1 MPSGTDTLSDGD
13 PLLEPREE
21 SVEDPP
27 HSPRFAEEEVD
38 PALLHEE
45 EHRRKQ
51 QLSARLEQEQLERER
66 QVALEREKVLR
77 KIQKA
82 AEVGEELERE
92 FLQKHQ
98 QRLKER
104 LNRIEQETSITPEAS
119 SEASEAEKQR
129 DEARKRKQQRDK
141 EIEAKIREMERKVE
155 ELKRALIMSEDLEK
169 PGSTEELAVLLAPSS
184 PIPSHLSLVSADG
197 GSTAD
202 ESGIRDKSRSKS
214 EPQPFKVI
222 PNNASLLELV
232 RKKEMKRS
240 LGDSTEN
247 LPTLGES
254 GTISSSAAPARRGSY
269 IQKGSP
275 PVEKEPLSPSGRRR
289 GVSFSGIVNTDD
301 NNPHHQPRQQQQP
314 QQRGS
319 ADALLDS
326 SDSLLDESSYDD
338 EFYAQFRQSSRPD
351 TYDPLLDDDLLM
363 YDEDEEEADGM
374 QGEREGGSG
383 VKFRFAWNRNKLGEE
398 AEQAGDK
405 SIEAEMPSLE
415 ENPAELTEEAVSVLP
430 PPQQTQPIVNDMI
443 IYDKFM

>member
-1 MPSGTDTLSDGD
+1 MPSGTDTPSDGD

-155 ELKRALIMSEDLEK
+155 ELKRALSMSEDLEK
-169 PGSTEELAVLLAPSS
+169 GSTEEFLSAPSS
-184 PIPSHLSLVSADG
+184 PIPSHLAFVSADG
-197 GSTAD
+197 GSTD

-214 EPQPFKVI
+214 EPQPYKVI

-232 RKKEMKRS
+232 RKKEMKRT

-314 QQRGS
+314 QRGS
-319 ADALLDS
+319 AEAPLYS
-326 SDSLLDESSYDD
+326 SDSLLDKSSYDD

-363 YDEDEEEADGM
+363 YDEDEEEADRM

-415 ENPAELTEEAVSVLP
+415 ENPAELTEEAVSSP
-430 PPQQTQPIVNDMI
+430 PPPNTP
-443 IYDKFM
+443 KFRQSYYLS